1 MSIATNVIR
10 KLGIVGSYLPKI
22 DEFKLSFIRAVPL
35 NMTLD
40 RSKAWTPPEAA
51 EQLQRNQWLVGLSNK
66 PMARLPFE
74 VTEMELQTLKD
85 STSDV
90 YVVTD
95 LLRGVRYSVTDKGS
109 HYEIEVP
116 REAGC
121 AKVVV
126 SQKADVTE
134 VADEL
139 IRLLDNADQ
148 VCLPPCTS
156 AESSSSKDFSGSA
169 RVVHATTHTTQTLHR

>member
-1 MSIATNVIR
+1 
-10 KLGIVGSYLPKI
+10 
-22 DEFKLSFIRAVPL
+22 
-35 NMTLD
+35 
-40 RSKAWTPPEAA
+40 
-51 EQLQRNQWLVGLSNK
+51 
-66 PMARLPFE
+66 
-74 VTEMELQTLKD
+74 MELQTRKD
-85 STSDV
+85 SSSDV

-95 LLRGVRYSVTDKGS
+95 LLRGVRYSVADKGS

-126 SQKADVTE
+126 SQKADVIE

-148 VCLPPCTS
+148 VCLTPYAST
-156 AESSSSKDFSGSA
+156 ESSSSKDFSGPTW
-169 RVVHATTHTTQTLHR
+169 VVHATTHTAQTLHR